1 MFVRAY
7 LRASTD
13 EQDASRARAALD
25 AFAHERG
32 MHVAARY
39 TENESGAKLQRPEL
53 FRLLAHCRPGDV
65 LLIEQVDRL
74 SRLTE
79 TDWRQLRAEID
90 AKQVRIVA
98 LDLPTSWSL
107 AKSEDEF
114 TGRMLAAVNGML
126 LDMLAAVARK
136 DYDDRR
142 RRQAEGTAKAVA
154 AGRYKGRPE
163 DHKRN
168 DGIATMLRAG
178 SSWQQVQDAFGCSR
192 STIAKVKQR
201 IDTCQ
206 PAVPLPVLNPRKTQT
221 VMAR

>member
-13 EQDASRARAALD
+13 EQDANRAREALD
-25 AFAHERG
+25 AFAQERG
-32 MHVAARY
+32 LHIAARY
-39 TENESGAKLQRPEL
+39 TEHESGAKLKRPEL
-53 FRLLAHCRPGDV
+53 FRLLADCRAGDV

-79 TDWRQLRAEID
+79 ADWRQLRAEID

-107 AKSEDEF
+107 AKADDEF
-114 TGRMLAAVNGML
+114 TGRMLSAVNGML

-142 RRQAEGTAKAVA
+142 RRQAEGTAKARA
-154 AGRYKGRPE
+154 AGRYKGRVE
-163 DHKRN
+163 NRKRN
-168 DGIATMLRAG
+168 DGIAAMLRAG
-178 SSWQQVQDAFGCSR
+178 SSWQQVQDAFRCSS
-192 STIAKVKQR
+192 STVARVK
-201 IDTCQ
+201 
-206 PAVPLPVLNPRKTQT
+206 
-221 VMAR
+221 ARLDAEQAAGAI